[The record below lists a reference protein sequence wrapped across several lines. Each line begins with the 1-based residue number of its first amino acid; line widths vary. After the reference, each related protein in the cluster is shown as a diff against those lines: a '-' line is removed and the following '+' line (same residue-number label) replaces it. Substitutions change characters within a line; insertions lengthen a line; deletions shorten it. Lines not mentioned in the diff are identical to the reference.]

1 MSNLVHKPSSK
12 LDASK
17 KLELGNVT
25 EWRPNKGPQE
35 KFLASPASEAC
46 FGGAAGPGKSSALL
60 AGATRYIH
68 VPQYRALIL
77 RRTIPQL
84 KRSLIPKSQEMY
96 RGLGGVYNATDKT
109 WTFPSGAVIQ
119 FGSIEHVGDE
129 LNYKSDEYQYI
140 AFDELT
146 SFEEQQY
153 TFMFSRLRSSVG
165 IPLRMRSATNPG
177 DIGHDWVL
185 RRFAPWLYP
194 DEEQSYKG
202 IRVKSGQLL
211 YYVRNERT
219 GQEQW
224 VPKGTPGVRSRT
236 FFKALLSDNPY
247 LAGTEY
253 EHALDELDPVT
264 RAQQKFGDWMA
275 RPARGAYFKRVW
287 FEIVE
292 VAPLIVVARVRYW
305 DRAATP
311 DGGDWTA
318 GVLMS
323 RTADGLWFVEDVIR
337 GQWSPLEVEANIRLA
352 AKLDPSNT
360 RIVLEQDPAQAGK
373 FEKEYYLRTLA
384 GYDIHVVPPQG
395 DTDNSKITRAKP
407 VSAQA
412 AAKNIRIVRGHWNE
426 QYLRELEAFPEGH
439 DDQVDATSGAF
450 RQCLNTS
457 TLLPVVG
464 GSRTLMGATPSA
476 ASSPYPLHS
485 GTQRTRF

>member
-1 MSNLVHKPSSK
+1 MSLVHRPSGKFS
-12 LDASK
+12 ASRK
-17 KLELGNVT
+17 VELPHIT
-25 EWRPNKGPQE
+25 EWRPNSGPQE
-35 KFLASPASEAC
+35 RYLA
-46 FGGAAGPGKSSALL
+46 SSALEVGYGGSAGAGKSEAL
-60 AGATRYIH
+60 LMGATRLIH
-68 VPQYRALIL
+68 LPHYRALLL
-77 RRTIPQL
+77 RRTIPEL
-84 KRSLIPKSQEMY
+84 KRSLIERSQEFY
-96 RGLGGVYNATDKT
+96 RGLGGEYNSSDKL
-109 WTFPSGAVIQ
+109 WRFKSGAIIE
-119 FGSIEHVGDE
+119 FGS
-129 LNYKSDEYQYI
+129 SDHPSDVTKYQSAEYQYI
-140 AFDELT
+140 GFDELT
-146 SFEEQQY
+146 SFEESQY
-153 TFMFSRLRSSVG
+153 LYLFSRLRTTHG
-165 IPLRMRSATNPG
+165 IPLRIRFGTNPG
-177 DIGHDWVL
+177 GIGHDWVL

-194 DEEQSYKG
+194 ESEVSYQG
-202 IRVKSGQLL
+202 LRVASGERL
-211 YYVRNERT
+211 YYIVDRKT
-219 GQEQW
+219 GQERW
-224 VPKGTPGVRSRT
+224 VPKGTPGAKSRA
-236 FFKALLSDNPY
+236 FFRALVKDNPY

-253 EHALDELDPVT
+253 ESNLDNLDPVT
-264 RAQQKFGDWMA
+264 RAQLRDGDWMA
-275 RPARGAYFKRVW
+275 RPAKGAYFKRIW
-287 FEIVE
+287 FEIVD

-464 GSRTLMGATPSA
+464 GTRVLMSGTPSLE
-476 ASSPYPLHS
+476 SSPYPLHS